1 MFVSNSKILY
11 LERTMDAALREY
23 ACAYCGE
30 TNETLVDPSGGVK
43 QVYVED
49 CAVCCRPNVLS
60 IQIDPES
67 GELSVESGVEE

>member
-11 LERTMDAALREY
+11 LERTMDATLQEY

-30 TNETLVDPSGGVK
+30 TNETLVDPSGGTR

-49 CAVCCRPNVLS
+49 CSVCCRPNVLS
-60 IQIDPES
+60 VRIDGDT